1 MMKIGLTGGIGSGK
15 TTVARIFEILG
26 IPVYYADD
34 AARRL
39 MNTDPDLK
47 RKIINLFGEQ
57 AYNHGLLDRNYI
69 SSQVFE
75 NKNKL
80 GELNALTHPVTIK
93 DADDWM
99 KNQETP
105 YAIKEAALIFESGAE
120 KMLDLVIGV
129 DAPEEIRIRRTMER
143 DSVSRD
149 QVIARMKNQLP
160 DGEKMS
166 RCDFLIHNDDT
177 QAILPQVLVLHQKLL
192 GLSETRNGKNAAK

>member
-1 MMKIGLTGGIGSGK
+1 MKIGLTGGIGSGK
-15 TTVARIFEILG
+15 TTVAKIFEVLG

-39 MNTDPDLK
+39 MNSDPDLK
-47 RKIINLFGEQ
+47 RKIVLLFGEQ
-57 AYNHGLLDRNYI
+57 AYRHGQLDRNYI

-75 NKNKL
+75 NKKKL
-80 GELNALTHPVTIK
+80 KELNALTHPITIK

-99 KNQETP
+99 NNQQAP

-120 KMLDLVIGV
+120 KKLDLVVGV
-129 DAPEEIRIRRTMER
+129 DAPEEIRIRRTMLR

-160 DGEKMS
+160 DDEKMS
-166 RCDFLIHNDDT
+166 RCDFLIHNDDN
-177 QAILPQVLVLHQKLL
+177 QAVLPQVLELHQKLL
-192 GLSETRNGKNAAK
+192 ALSEARQIKDAAK

>member
-15 TTVARIFEILG
+15 TTVAKIFEVLG

-39 MNTDPDLK
+39 MNTDPGLK
-47 RKIINLFGEQ
+47 RKIVLLFGEQ
-57 AYNHGLLDRNYI
+57 AYSDGLLDRNYI

-75 NKNKL
+75 NKEKL
-80 GELNALTHPVTIK
+80 SALNNLTHPVTIK

-99 KNQETP
+99 NNQQSP

-120 KMLDLVIGV
+120 KKLDLVIGV
-129 DAPEEIRIRRTMER
+129 AAPEEIRIRRTMQR
-143 DSVSRD
+143 DAVPRD

-160 DGEKMS
+160 EEEKMK
-166 RCDFLIHNDDT
+166 RCDFLIYNDDA
-177 QAILPQVLVLHQKLL
+177 QAVLPQVLELHQKLL
-192 GLSETRNGKNAAK
+192 ALAETRTEKNSAK